1 MYKNMA
7 SSSLGSSLIIKVY
20 LHVVILSIGLAGCS
34 VVTRLCLKTP
44 DPKFCLSAIASSNP
58 ETDIDDLETLGVIS
72 IDSAL
77 ANATAT
83 LQFIQ
88 ELVGFVPNVGVK
100 ARLRRCANLYA
111 HAIDILQQSNEDY
124 KKGHYQDVIFKV
136 SFAYH
141 AVQYCEYSFR
151 RLRSTVNPLSG
162 PNHDLERLIIIVS
175 IINQELKD

>member
-1 MYKNMA
+1 MA
-7 SSSLGSSLIIKVY
+7 SSSLGSSSVVKVY

-58 ETDIDDLETLGVIS
+58 ETDIDDLEILGVIS

-77 ANATAT
+77 ANTTAT
-83 LQFIQ
+83 LQFLQ
-88 ELVGFVPNVGVK
+88 ELVGFVPNVRDK
-100 ARLRRCANLYA
+100 ARLRRCAKLYA
-111 HAIDILQQSNEDY
+111 YAIEILQESNEDY

-141 AVQYCEYSFR
+141 AIQYCEDSFG
-151 RLRSTVNPLSG
+151 RLRSTVNLLSG
-162 PNHDLERLIIIVS
+162 PNHDLELLILIVS